1 VIPFGA
7 CLSTLLVSCLFAQGP
22 TIRTSVP
29 FVVVPVSVTDAR
41 GRFVNDLTASDFVV
55 LDNGQLQPVQ
65 VEAPDLVTAPFHL
78 VVLVQTSDIS
88 DSALRKIQKVGTLV
102 QDAVVGVNGAA
113 ALVTFL
119 GRSLSHD
126 GQVDRKRPEQE
137 TSHSKTNWKLVI
149 MKESFTCMK
158 FKCVSTLALASL
170 GFAADV
176 PSKPPLQIVDQIIAR
191 VNGDIVS
198 QDELTR
204 FAMEFS
210 KAMQEQGAT
219 QAQVQQ
225 ELTARQKDA
234 LRDRIDE
241 LLLTQKGK
249 ELNINVD
256 SDLSKY
262 MANLQRQSGVTDPEK
277 FHDYIRQQSGRSFED
292 FQSETKTQFLTR
304 EVIGHE
310 VGRHIN
316 ISDKEVEDYYNAH
329 KQDFV
334 RDEKVF
340 LSEILISTQ
349 GKTPAAVLAAEK
361 KAKQIAADASKGQR
375 FSDLA
380 RDNSDA
386 TTAKE
391 GGVLGG
397 YKKGELT
404 KQIEDAVWNLPKG
417 GVTQPIKLP
426 TGFEVFKVDDHT
438 KAGLAPLSDVKPEI
452 ENQLYGPKMQP
463 RVREYLTQLRR
474 QAFLQIKSGYVD
486 TGAAPGQNTAWQDP
500 AQLKPETVTKA
511 EVEQKTRRKRLLW
524 TIPIPGTETTVTGKS
539 SSR

>member
-1 VIPFGA
+1 MEK
-7 CLSTLLVSCLFAQGP
+7 SS
-22 TIRTSVP
+22 IRM
-29 FVVVPVSVTDAR
+29 
-41 GRFVNDLTASDFVV
+41 
-55 LDNGQLQPVQ
+55 
-65 VEAPDLVTAPFHL
+65 
-78 VVLVQTSDIS
+78 
-88 DSALRKIQKVGTLV
+88 K
-102 QDAVVGVNGAA
+102 
-113 ALVTFL
+113 
-119 GRSLSHD
+119 
-126 GQVDRKRPEQE
+126 
-137 TSHSKTNWKLVI
+137 SKCFSI
-149 MKESFTCMK
+149 
-158 FKCVSTLALASL
+158 LALTSFS
-170 GFAADV
+170 FAADV
-176 PSKPPLQIVDQIIAR
+176 PSKPSPQIVDQIVAR

-198 QDELTR
+198 QDELAR
-204 FAMEFS
+204 FAREFS
-210 KAMQEQGAT
+210 KEMQSQGAS
-219 QAQVQQ
+219 QSQIQQ
-225 ELTARQKDA
+225 EIAKRQQDA

-262 MANLQRQSGVTDPEK
+262 MANLQRQSGMTDPEK
-277 FHDYIRQQSGRSFED
+277 FHDYIRQQSGRSYED
-292 FQSETKTQFLTR
+292 FQSETKNQFLTR

-310 VGRHIN
+310 VGRRIS

-334 RDEKVF
+334 RDEKVY

-349 GKTPAAVLAAEK
+349 GKDPAAVLAAEK

-375 FSDLA
+375 FSELA

-404 KQIEDAVWNLPKG
+404 QQVEDAVWKLPKG
-417 GVTQPIKLP
+417 SVTQPIKIP
-426 TGFEVFKVDDHT
+426 TGFEIFRVDEHT
-438 KAGLAPLSDVKPEI
+438 KAGLAPLADVKPEI

-463 RVREYLTQLRR
+463 KVREYLTELRKH
-474 QAFLQIKSGYVD
+474 AFLQIKPGYLD
-486 TGAAPGQNTAWQDP
+486 TGAASGQNTTWQDP

-524 TIPIPGTETTVTGKS
+524 AIPLPGTETTVTGKS